1 MQREGVMYPGKHAVA
16 RAEQPAFMAKTGEAV
31 SYAAPGSS
39 FVFLSMDPATTNAS
53 STSTRR
59 FRVSRWTTA
68 AGQPA
73 LNDTEGLVP
82 LSPAPNC
89 PTLRCSTHLDC
100 RHLHVWNGSR
110 STNTSALTVGLG
122 GRAD

>member
-59 FRVSRWTTA
+59 FRVSHWTTA

-73 LNDTEGLVP
+73 SEYPEGLVP
-82 LSPAPNC
+82 ISPPPNFPPLRC
-89 PTLRCSTHLDC
+89 PTPLNSRTF
-100 RHLHVWNGSR
+100 HV
-110 STNTSALTVGLG
+110 
-122 GRAD
+122 